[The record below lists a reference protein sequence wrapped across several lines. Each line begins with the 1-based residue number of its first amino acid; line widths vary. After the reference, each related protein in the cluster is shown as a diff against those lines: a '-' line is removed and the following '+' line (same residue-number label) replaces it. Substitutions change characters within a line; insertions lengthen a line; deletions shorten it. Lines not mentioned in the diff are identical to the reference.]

1 MKNKFVWAI
10 SITITAAM
18 LMFGTLFSLYPE
30 TARGQPPQFKD
41 SWGTIAN
48 NSATG
53 NQLYQQQAGQI
64 VTWWYMPQLLIIAL
78 FGLAPVPIIFAY
90 VLTKEKEVS

>member
-1 MKNKFVWAI
+1 MKKKFVWTI

-18 LMFGTLFSLYPE
+18 LMFGTLISIYPE
-30 TARGQPPQFKD
+30 TARGLTPQFKD

-53 NQLYQQQAGQI
+53 NYTYQQQAEQI

-78 FGLAPVPIIFAY
+78 FGLAPFPIISTY
-90 VLTKEKEVS
+90 VLTKEEKEQ